1 MIGRYVTPAMAALLS
16 DDHRYGVWRRVEEAV
31 CAAYVDLGLMEHKV
45 LKDVLASESPKAE
58 DIRFEELRRDHE
70 VLGFLAAW
78 TPLIPDDSA
87 AQVHRGLTSYD
98 LVDTANAVILKEAG
112 ELVLRGC
119 EDLIA
124 AFRDQITRH
133 WATPCLGRTHGMAA
147 QATTFGHRLAT
158 IALELRRTSDVLAR
172 AVEAVSVGTISGA
185 VGTYVELPLELE
197 TAVLDELG
205 VGCEPLASQVVGRD
219 RHAQLVSSLALVS
232 AVVEHFAVDVRL
244 LSQTGVE
251 EVEEPRPPLYQ
262 GSSIMPHKHNPTGS
276 ERLCGLARI
285 VRGHAVAALET
296 VALWNERDLSNSC
309 VERVALAG
317 ALSIVEYQL
326 TFAADLLR
334 GLQVREDVMLANL
347 RQAAVRMRS
356 PQAMTTLIDAGASRE
371 DAYRRVQAAVD
382 SDDPAALAAVGLTE
396 DEALTESA
404 LRRML
409 PHRAELY
416 ERVMKELG

>member
-1 MIGRYVTPAMAALLS
+1 MIGRYVTPAMAQLLS
-16 DDHRYGVWRRVEEAV
+16 DEHRYRVWRRVEEAV
-31 CAAYVDLGLMEHKV
+31 CRAYVDLGLMDRAV
-45 LKDVLASESPKAE
+45 LDDVLASASPQAA
-58 DIRFEELRRDHE
+58 DIRAEEAERDHE

-78 TPLIPDDSA
+78 TPLIPGDSA

-98 LVDTANAVILKEAG
+98 LVDTANAVILKDAG
-112 ELVLRGC
+112 ALVLRGC
-119 EDLIA
+119 GDLLA
-124 AFRDQITRH
+124 AFREQITRH

-158 IALELRRTSDVLAR
+158 LALELRRAIDVLER
-172 AVEAVSVGTISGA
+172 SVEAVSVGTISGA

-197 TAVLDELG
+197 SAVLAELG
-205 VGCEPLASQVVGRD
+205 VGREVLASQVVGRD
-219 RHAQLVSSLALVS
+219 RHAQLVTSLALVS
-232 AVVEHFAVDVRL
+232 AVVEHLALDLRL

-296 VALWNERDLSNSC
+296 VSLWNERDLSNSC
-309 VERVALAG
+309 VERVALAD
-317 ALSIVEYQL
+317 ALSIVEYQV
-326 TFAADLLR
+326 TSAARLLR
-334 GLQVREDVMLANL
+334 GLQVRRETMLANL
-347 RQAAVRMRS
+347 RQAAVRLGS
-356 PQAMTTLIDAGASRE
+356 PRAMTSLIDAGASRE
-371 DAYRRVQAAVD
+371 EAYRRVQAAVD
-382 SDDPAALAAVGLTE
+382 SGDPEAVAAIGLTE
-396 DEALTESA
+396 DLSESA

-409 PHRAELY
+409 PHREELY

>member
-16 DDHRYGVWRRVEEAV
+16 DDHRYSVWRRVEEAV
-31 CAAYVDLGLMEHKV
+31 CTAYVDLGLMDRKV
-45 LKDVLASESPKAE
+45 LEDVLASESPKAE
-58 DIRFEELRRDHE
+58 DIRFEEVRRDHE

-78 TPLIPDDSA
+78 TPLISDAGA

-112 ELVLRGC
+112 GLALGGC
-119 EDLIA
+119 EGLIA

-133 WATPCLGRTHGMAA
+133 WGTPCLGRTHGMAA

-158 IALELRRTSDVLAR
+158 IALELRRAVDVLAR

-197 TAVLDELG
+197 SAVLDELG

-232 AVVEHFAVDVRL
+232 AVIEHFATDVRL

-251 EVEEPRPPLYQ
+251 EVEEPRPPFYQ

-309 VERVALAG
+309 VERVSLAD
-317 ALSIVEYQL
+317 ALSIVEYQV

-334 GLQVREDVMLANL
+334 GLQVREDVMAANL

-382 SDDPAALAAVGLTE
+382 SDDPAALAAVGLTAG
-396 DEALTESA
+396 EALTESA

-409 PHRAELY
+409 PHRDELY

>member
-16 DDHRYGVWRRVEEAV
+16 DDHRYRVWRTVEEAV
-31 CAAYVDLGLMEHKV
+31 TAAYVDLGLMDRTV
-45 LKDVLASESPKAE
+45 LEDVIASESPETE

-78 TPLIPDDSA
+78 TPLIPDRSA
-87 AQVHRGLTSYD
+87 PQVHRGLTSYD

-119 EDLIA
+119 EELIA

-158 IALELRRTSDVLAR
+158 IALELRRAADVLAR
-172 AVEAVSVGTISGA
+172 AVEAVAVGTISGA

-197 TAVLDELG
+197 SAVLDELG

-276 ERLCGLARI
+276 ERLCGLARV
-285 VRGHAVAALET
+285 VRGNAVAALET

-309 VERVALAG
+309 VERVALAD

-347 RQAAVRMRS
+347 GKAAVRLGS
-356 PQAMTTLIDAGASRE
+356 PHAMTTLIDAGASRE
-371 DAYRRVQAAVD
+371 DAYRRVQAAID
-382 SDDPAALAAVGLTE
+382 SNDPAALAAVGLTE
-396 DEALTESA
+396 DDALAESA

-409 PHRAELY
+409 PRRAELY